1 MNFKIINKCH
11 EDMTS
16 MKGMLKSFLPFAK
29 KTMGFTKPVTI
40 TFQSDGSNAQK
51 LLGKTAHYDPTTNH
65 VVIYVTGRHPK
76 DVMRSLSHEL
86 VHHAQNCRGEFGNT
100 PATTPG
106 YAQKDNHLRRM
117 EEEAYKVGNLCFRDW
132 EDGVKTGNIKVS
144 TMIKES
150 LLKEETGMLKR
161 GMGITGTRD
170 KRVARMQS
178 LLVQDMGNVLPTY
191 GVDGRYGPETEQGV
205 RRFQKKYDLGG
216 TGVVDKKTLQKLE
229 QLGNTKKADK
239 DASETIAAFSA
250 AGVSKNKRFSADPDY
265 EGGLEEEMERVS
277 PKELYRDLLNA
288 GLNSDLSKALVAN
301 ARAESNFFTG
311 IAGDQGTYARV
322 RFSNKS
328 IPFNTKGPSCSLGL
342 WQFNICGGLGV
353 QFMEYL
359 NLTHDDED
367 EKIYKAIA
375 NYENQIEFMA
385 RHLTSMTRIPQR
397 ASAKKYIAWLV
408 KNVIRPADMDRA
420 IRERK
425 IHLDNLE
432 RAGVFEASL
441 REWKNDELNRLL
453 LEKFNLGVKK

>member
-1 MNFKIINKCH
+1 
-11 EDMTS
+11 MTS
-16 MKGMLKSFLPFAK
+16 MQGMLKSFLPFAK

-65 VVIYVTGRHPK
+65 VVVYVTGRHPK

-86 VHHAQNCRGEFGNT
+86 VHHAQNCRGQFGNT

-106 YAQKDNHLRRM
+106 YAQKDNHLRKM

-132 EDGVKTGNIKVS
+132 EDGVKTGKIKVS
-144 TMIKES
+144 VMIKEA
-150 LLKEETGMLKR
+150 LLKEEISELKR
-161 GMGITGTRD
+161 GMGMMGTRD
-170 KRVARMQS
+170 KKVARMQS
-178 LLVQDMGNVLPTY
+178 LLIQDMGNILPTY

-205 RRFQKKYDLGG
+205 RKFQKKYDLES
-216 TGVVDKKTLQKLE
+216 TGIVDKKTLQKLE
-229 QLGNTKKADK
+229 QLGDIEKADE

-250 AGVSKNKRFSADPDY
+250 AGVSKNKRFAADPDY
-265 EGGLEEEMERVS
+265 EGGLEEDMSRVS
-277 PKELYRDLLNA
+277 PEKLYRDLLSA
-288 GLNSDLSKALVAN
+288 DLDPDLSKALVAN
-301 ARAESNFFTG
+301 ARAESNFFVG

-328 IPFNTKGPSCSLGL
+328 IPFTGKGPSCSLGL

-353 QFMEYL
+353 QYMQYL

-367 EKIYKAIA
+367 EKIYKNITK
-375 NYENQIEFMA
+375 YSNQIEFMA
-385 RHLTSMTRIPQR
+385 WYLTNVAKTPKKL
-397 ASAKKYIAWLV
+397 SAKKYIAWLV
-408 KNVIRPADMDRA
+408 RNVIRPADMDRA
-420 IRERK
+420 VRERK
-425 IHLDNLE
+425 AYLSSLE
-432 RAGVFEASL
+432 NAGVFTTSL